1 MAIYKTAINKPITTG
16 LIFIAV
22 IILGLFSLSKLPI
35 DQMPEMDP
43 PYVTVMTTY
52 AGANASE
59 IETNITKIIENSLN
73 SVDGL
78 KNITSNS
85 RDNISV
91 VTLEFEWG
99 SDIDEALNDIRSY
112 VDLIYDNLPDGVSR
126 PMILKLNSSAMP
138 ILIYGFTADESYSG
152 MDRILE
158 DNVVN
163 VLNRIDGIGN
173 ITVSGAPERYVYID
187 LDPKQMDAYG
197 LSLEAVGNAISVNNL
212 DLASGTVKMGKEQY
226 QMRVKGEYVESSEI
240 ADIVVATTPTGKQ
253 IFVRDLAT
261 VRDTIKDLSLDE
273 KINGK
278 DGGRLIITKQTGAN
292 TVAIA
297 RQVQKEMKNIQKTL
311 PPDFET
317 TLIRD
322 GSEEIINA
330 INGLSDSIFYAL
342 LFVVLVVLVF
352 LGNWRSTIIIA
363 LTIPISLV
371 TSFIYLLIADSSLN
385 IISLASLTVAI
396 GMVVD
401 DAIVVLENISKH
413 IERGESPREAAI
425 CATNEVWTS
434 VIATTLVLVA
444 VFVPLTMLSGMAGIL
459 FKELGWIITIV
470 VCVSTVAAI
479 TLIPMLSSIMLKEK
493 PFFLSKIAEE
503 EAKRKKERKTLTF
516 DKTIGRVFN
525 AIDAAY
531 ANILRWC
538 LKHKLV
544 TLLIALA
551 IFIAS
556 MAPFASGKIGMDF
569 MKAQDDGAISLS
581 AELQRGTRIEET
593 LKTARKMEADI
604 KEILGDDVIV
614 ISTSAG
620 SNDDA
625 GFAALFNS
633 TTNNKISMSI
643 RCTKKYD
650 REKSIF
656 DMQEELRK
664 KLAEY
669 PELVN
674 FQVSQGGMMGGS
686 NNTLQVEIYGYDFD
700 QTTAFTQE
708 LKRRV
713 EQNVKGARDTKV
725 SRDEDRAELK
735 IVFDKQKLALHGLNG
750 STVAMYVRN
759 RINGMT
765 AGYLKEDGEEYNIVV
780 RLKEE
785 YRSSITDIEELS
797 IPTATGGIIKLKELA
812 TIQEYWCPPTIERKN
827 RQRYLTLTIMPY
839 QTSLGELAEGV
850 QHEIDQMNIPAGVHV
865 ALAGNYE
872 DQQKTSKD
880 MVTLALLIMMLVYI
894 VMASQFESFSK
905 PFIIMFAI
913 PFALSG
919 VVLALVITGENLNM
933 VGMLGII
940 LLIGIVVKN
949 GIVLVDYINLMRER
963 GVPLGEAIALS
974 GKSRLRPVMMTA
986 FTTILGMIPMAT
998 SKSEGSELWTTLGI
1012 VVIGGLTVST
1022 LVTLIVVPVLY
1033 GIFNRKGEQDKQAKL
1048 RKKFVFM
1055 SIDLNDN
1062 EKENTSESTTSENQP
1077 EQEVP
1082 SNNNLN
1088 ESENEKHID
1097 SI

>member
-16 LIFIAV
+16 LIFVAV
-22 IILGLFSLSKLPI
+22 IVLGLFSLTRLPI

-59 IETNITKIIENSLN
+59 IETNITKLIENSLN

-85 RDNISV
+85 RDNLSV

-99 SDIDEALNDIRSY
+99 SNIDEALNDIRSFI
-112 VDLIYDNLPDGVSR
+112 DLLYDNLPDGVSR

-138 ILIYGFTADESYSG
+138 IMVYGFTAEESYSG
-152 MDRILE
+152 LDRILE
-158 DNVVN
+158 DNVTN
-163 VLNRIDGIGN
+163 VLNRVDGIGN

-187 LDPKQMDAYG
+187 LDPKQLDAYG
-197 LSLEAVGNAISVNNL
+197 LSLEQVGNAISANNL

-240 ADIVVATTPTGKQ
+240 SNIVVSTTLTGKQ
-253 IFVRDLAT
+253 VFVRDLAT

-278 DGGRLIITKQTGAN
+278 DGARLIITKQTGAN

-297 RQVQKEMKNIQKTL
+297 NEVRSEMEKIQKTL
-311 PPDFET
+311 PPDIEM
-317 TLIRD
+317 TLVRD
-322 GSEEIINA
+322 GSEDIINA
-330 INGLSDSIFYAL
+330 INGLTESIFYAL
-342 LFVVLVVLVF
+342 LFVMLVVFVF

-401 DAIVVLENISKH
+401 DAIVVLENITKH
-413 IERGESPREAAI
+413 IERGENPREAAI

-444 VFVPLTMLSGMAGIL
+444 VFVPLTMLPGMMGI
-459 FKELGWIITIV
+459 FMKELGWIVTIV
-470 VCVSTVAAI
+470 VCVSTTAAI
-479 TLIPMLSSIMLKEK
+479 TLIPMLSSLMLKEK
-493 PFFLSKIAEE
+493 PFFLSKEARE
-503 EAKRKKERKTLTF
+503 EAEAKQARKKFTF
-516 DKTIGRVFN
+516 DKTIGRVFTSIE
-525 AIDAAY
+525 AWY
-531 ANILRWC
+531 ANVLRWC
-538 LKHKLV
+538 LRHKKTTIGIAGLIFVGSLV
-544 TLLIALA
+544 PVALG
-551 IFIAS
+551 
-556 MAPFASGKIGMDF
+556 MVGMDF
-569 MKAQDDGAISLS
+569 MKEEDEGSMSIS

-604 KEILGDDVIV
+604 RDVLGDDVIV

-625 GFAALFNS
+625 GMSALFNS
-633 TTNNKISMSI
+633 TTNNKISMTV

-650 REKSIF
+650 RKRTIF
-656 DMQEELRK
+656 EMQEMVRQR
-664 KLAEY
+664 LAQY
-669 PELVN
+669 PELVTY
-674 FQVSQGGMMGGS
+674 QVNNGGGMGGGS
-686 NNTLQVEIYGYDFD
+686 NNSLSVEIYGYDFD
-700 QTTAFTQE
+700 QTTRFTQE
-708 LKRRV
+708 LRQRV
-713 EQNVKGARDTKV
+713 TQNVPGARDTKI

-735 IVFDKQKLALHGLNG
+735 ITFDKQKLALHGLNG
-750 STVAMYVRN
+750 STVALYVRN
-759 RINGMT
+759 RVNGMA

-785 YRSSITDIEELS
+785 YRSSISDIEQLS
-797 IPTATGGIIKLKELA
+797 IPTATGKIVKLEELA
-812 TIQEYWCPPTIERKN
+812 TIEEYWCPPTIERKN
-827 RQRYLTLTIMPY
+827 RQRYLTLTVMPY
-839 QTSLGELAEGV
+839 KTSLRDLALNV
-850 QHEIDQMNIPAGVHV
+850 QKEIDAMGIPADIHV

-872 DQQKTSKD
+872 DQQKTTRD
-880 MVTLALLIMMLVYI
+880 MGLLAALIMMLVYI

-905 PFIIMFAI
+905 PFIIMFSI
-913 PFALSG
+913 PFALTG
-919 VVLALVITGENLNM
+919 VILVMLITGQNIDMIGL
-933 VGMLGII
+933 LGLV

-963 GVPLGEAIALS
+963 GIPLNEAIALS
-974 GKSRLRPVMMTA
+974 GQSRLRPVLMTA

-998 SKSEGSELWTTLGI
+998 SQSEGSEMWTTMGW

-1022 LVTLIVVPVLY
+1022 FVTLLIVPVLY
-1033 GIFNRKGEQDKQAKL
+1033 GVFNRRGDQEKL
-1048 RKKFVFM
+1048 EKMRKKFVFM
-1055 SIDLNDN
+1055 NINLD
-1062 EKENTSESTTSENQP
+1062 
-1077 EQEVP
+1077 EQ
-1082 SNNNLN
+1082 
-1088 ESENEKHID
+1088 
-1097 SI
+1097 

>member
-16 LIFIAV
+16 LIFVAV
-22 IILGLFSLSKLPI
+22 IILGLFALSKLPI

-59 IETNITKIIENSLN
+59 IETNITKLIENSLN

-112 VDLIYDNLPDGVSR
+112 VDLLYDNLPDGVSR

-138 ILIYGFTADESYSG
+138 IMVYGFTAKESYSG

-173 ITVSGAPERYVYID
+173 ITVSGAPERYIYID
-187 LDPKQMDAYG
+187 LDPKQLDAYG
-197 LSLEAVGNAISVNNL
+197 ISLEQVGSAISANNL

-240 ADIVVATTPTGKQ
+240 ADIVVATTMTGKQ

-273 KINGK
+273 KINGQ

-297 RQVQKEMKNIQKTL
+297 DAVKKQMKKIEKTL
-311 PPDFET
+311 PPDFEI

-322 GSEEIINA
+322 GSEEIVNA
-330 INGLSDSIFYAL
+330 INGLTESIFYAL
-342 LFVVLVVLVF
+342 LFVILVVLIF

-371 TSFIYLLIADSSLN
+371 TSFIYLLIADSSIN

-413 IERGESPREAAI
+413 IERGENPREAAI

-444 VFVPLTMLSGMAGIL
+444 VFVPLTMLGGMAGIL
-459 FKELGWIITIV
+459 FKELGWIVTIV
-470 VCVSTVAAI
+470 VCVSTTAAI
-479 TLIPMLSSIMLKEK
+479 TLIPMLSSLMLKEK
-493 PFFLSKIAEE
+493 PFFLRKEDQEAAEQKQAKKKITYA
-503 EAKRKKERKTLTF
+503 
-516 DKTIGRVFN
+516 KTIGRAFDG
-525 AIDAAY
+525 IDNWY
-531 ANILRWC
+531 CNILRWC
-538 LKHKLV
+538 LRHKRL
-544 TLLIALA
+544 TLLLA
-551 IFIAS
+551 FAFFILT
-556 MAPFASGKIGMDF
+556 MLPFINGKIGMDF
-569 MKAQDDGAISLS
+569 MKEQDNGSMSIS

-593 LKTARKMEADI
+593 LKTARRMEDDI
-604 KEILGDDVIV
+604 KNILGDDVIV

-625 GFAALFNS
+625 GFSALFNS

-643 RCTKKYD
+643 RTTKKYN
-650 REKSIF
+650 RKRSIF
-656 DMQEELRK
+656 DMQEDLRK
-664 KLAEY
+664 CFSQY

-674 FQVSQGGMMGGS
+674 FQVSQGGMGGGS

-708 LKRRV
+708 LRRRV
-713 EQNVKGARDTKV
+713 MQNVQGARDTKI

-735 IVFDKQKLALHGLNG
+735 IEFDKQKLALHGLNG

-759 RINGMT
+759 RVNGMS

-780 RLKEE
+780 RLKED
-785 YRSSITDIEELS
+785 YRSSITDIEQLS
-797 IPTATGGIIKLKELA
+797 IPTATGRIVKLNELA
-812 TIQEYWCPPTIERKN
+812 TISEYWCPPTIERKN
-827 RQRYLTLTIMPY
+827 RQRYLTLTVMPY
-839 QTSLGELAEGV
+839 KTSLGQLAKNV
-850 QHEIDQMNIPAGVHV
+850 QHEIDQLNIPAGMHV

-880 MVTLALLIMMLVYI
+880 MITLAMLIIMLVYI

-905 PFIIMFAI
+905 PFIIMFAV

-919 VVLALVITGENLNM
+919 VVLALLITGQNLDM
-933 VGMLGII
+933 VGMLGIV

-963 GVPLGEAIALS
+963 GTPLNEAIALS
-974 GKSRLRPVMMTA
+974 GKSRLRPVLMTA

-998 SKSEGSELWTTLGI
+998 SSSEGSELWTTLGI

-1022 LVTLIVVPVLY
+1022 FVTLIVVPVLY
-1033 GIFNRKGEQDKQAKL
+1033 GIFNRKGDQEKREKE
-1048 RKKFVFM
+1048 RKKFVF
-1055 SIDLNDN
+1055 LNIQL
-1062 EKENTSESTTSENQP
+1062 ENENQ
-1077 EQEVP
+1077 
-1082 SNNNLN
+1082 
-1088 ESENEKHID
+1088 
-1097 SI
+1097 